1 MKKSIILAVLAIVV
15 NASVFAA
22 DNLDNAKGTA
32 SAVLTTTARPNVF
45 NLVYSSAKSGL
56 VKVTIK
62 NQDNNVVLED
72 EVFSSKGFIRPYNF
86 TGMPA
91 GNYNVLITDAA
102 GKTELAVAY
111 SNAVVNAVRKAE
123 FKPLEEGKYQL
134 RLVGNT
140 ADAVEV
146 SIYDKFGQ
154 AVHSEVLT
162 QKGSFTRVYDL
173 SKLKAKNLTF
183 EVKAA
188 GQVVNR
194 VQL

>member
-1 MKKSIILAVLAIVV
+1 MKKSIILAVLAVAV
-15 NASVFAA
+15 NVSVFAS

-32 SAVLTTTARPNVF
+32 SAVVTTTARPNVF
-45 NLVYSSAKSGL
+45 NLVYNSAKSGL
-56 VKVTIK
+56 VRVTIK

-72 EVFSSKGFIRPYNF
+72 EVFNEKGFIRPYNF
-86 TGMPA
+86 NGMPA
-91 GNYNVLITDAA
+91 GNYNVLVKDAA

-111 SNAVVNAVRKAE
+111 SNAIVNTVRKAE
-123 FKPLEEGKYQL
+123 FKSLENNKYQL

-140 ADAVEV
+140 ADAVE
-146 SIYDKFGQ
+146 ITIFDQFGQ
-154 AVHSEVLT
+154 SIHSEVLT

-188 GQVVNR
+188 GHVVNR